1 MIDETHRFKIESKFS
16 PTGDQ
21 PQAIS
26 SLVDG
31 IREGKRWQVLKGA
44 TGTGKTFTM
53 ANIIE
58 RVQRTTM
65 VLVHNK
71 TLAAQLF
78 GELKE
83 LFPNNRVEYFISNFD
98 FYQPEAYIPKTDT
111 YIDKQVVMND
121 EIEMMRSSAV
131 NSLLERKDTIV
142 VCSVASIYGLSD
154 PDEYRNLSFTLHVG
168 EPFNS
173 FEIAKKLVISQYK
186 RNDVS
191 LEKGTFRIKGECM
204 DICPPS
210 NDDYY
215 IRVYSDFDTIS
226 EIYKMKMTTD
236 EVIYSMEYYPI
247 FPAHEHASGL
257 ERLSRALGTIK
268 EELTERLAFFEK
280 EGKLLECE
288 RLKMRTE
295 HDLDS
300 LREFGM
306 CAGVENYS
314 RHFDGRKEGE
324 TPYTLLDYF
333 PKDFLLFIDES
344 HVSIPQISGM
354 YNGDRARKKT
364 LVDYGFRLPSA
375 LDNRPLRYD
384 EFEKKINN
392 VICLSATPGDYELE
406 KCDNRP
412 VEQLI
417 RPTGLLDPIIE
428 VRYNSNNPIYD
439 LLEEIKKRIEKNER
453 VLVISL
459 TIKDAENLTQFLK
472 ERKIKV
478 TYIQH
483 EILTLERTEIIY
495 KLRKGIYD
503 VVVGINLLREG
514 LDIPE
519 VSLIAILDSDRQGF
533 LRSER
538 SLTQIVGRAARNENG
553 RVIMYCDNI
562 SEAMRRTIDE
572 TKRRR
577 MIQNRYNEE
586 HNITPKTIKKAIIEP
601 VRMIESKIKVENE
614 AKLSKKELDNIIKKL
629 TAEMMKASKE
639 LDFEKAALLRDK
651 IFELK
656 SR

>member
-1 MIDETHRFKIESKFS
+1 
-16 PTGDQ
+16 
-21 PQAIS
+21 
-26 SLVDG
+26 
-31 IREGKRWQVLKGA
+31 
-44 TGTGKTFTM
+44 
-53 ANIIE
+53 
-58 RVQRTTM
+58 
-65 VLVHNK
+65 
-71 TLAAQLF
+71 
-78 GELKE
+78 
-83 LFPNNRVEYFISNFD
+83 
-98 FYQPEAYIPKTDT
+98 
-111 YIDKQVVMND
+111 
-121 EIEMMRSSAV
+121 
-131 NSLLERKDTIV
+131 
-142 VCSVASIYGLSD
+142 
-154 PDEYRNLSFTLHVG
+154 
-168 EPFNS
+168 
-173 FEIAKKLVISQYK
+173 
-186 RNDVS
+186 
-191 LEKGTFRIKGECM
+191 
-204 DICPPS
+204 
-210 NDDYY
+210 
-215 IRVYSDFDTIS
+215 
-226 EIYKMKMTTD
+226 
-236 EVIYSMEYYPI
+236 
-247 FPAHEHASGL
+247 
-257 ERLSRALGTIK
+257 
-268 EELTERLAFFEK
+268 
-280 EGKLLECE
+280 
-288 RLKMRTE
+288 
-295 HDLDS
+295 
-300 LREFGM
+300 M